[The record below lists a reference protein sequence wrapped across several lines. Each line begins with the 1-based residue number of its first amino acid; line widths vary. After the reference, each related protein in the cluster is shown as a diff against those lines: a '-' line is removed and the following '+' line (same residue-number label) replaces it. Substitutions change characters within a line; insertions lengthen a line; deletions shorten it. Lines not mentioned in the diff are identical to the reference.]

1 MSFVL
6 GTMLTRIAF
15 DVGLAFAAFFVGV
28 AAAVAYSR
36 YGRGRTAPRRRAEPS
51 VEPPSPSPSPTT
63 INEAARAAMAAQQLR
78 ELAANV
84 ATDVGAHNSLVE
96 GIASQLEALGQ
107 GEAGNSAVVME
118 AVARIIDANRK
129 LATRL
134 DDAEHKI
141 QTQAEEIRVQQ
152 TEARTD
158 ALTRLANR
166 RAFDARL
173 EECIEAAAAGARSPS
188 LLMFDVDH
196 FKRFND
202 AHGHQAGDEVLR
214 AVGQTLKGCTAP
226 SDLACRYGGEEFA
239 VILADAPI
247 DRALTA
253 AERVRSAIEAMA
265 VRFAGE
271 TLRVTASVGVAPFT
285 NGDDSLAIVR
295 RADEAVYAS
304 KKSGRNCCH
313 VHDGQEVRRLDP
325 MKPPRREPPAR
336 KPTYSAPS
344 LPPDAVNVPDRTA
357 FANELDRRIAE
368 SGRFGFPVTLLYFR
382 IKDYKKLQHDFG
394 DAIGALL
401 VDSLA
406 SFIQSTLRD
415 MDLLGKLED
424 GELIVM
430 LPGSTAA
437 AAKIVGQRVRTST
450 SLCPVPLGGQQIRL
464 DLEMGVTTVEPGDRA
479 RAAIARSRADLDAT
493 AAAEAAE
500 RRLHAE
506 RDEAALV

>member
-1 MSFVL
+1 
-6 GTMLTRIAF
+6 MLTRIAF

-36 YGRGRTAPRRRAEPS
+36 YTRGRTAPRRRAEPA
-51 VEPPSPSPSPTT
+51 VQPPSPSPTA

-107 GEAGNSAVVME
+107 GEAGNSVVVME
-118 AVARIIDANRK
+118 AVARIIEANRK

-173 EECIEAAAAGARSPS
+173 EECIEAASAGAGSPS

-247 DRALTA
+247 DRALSA
-253 AERVRSAIEAMA
+253 AER
-265 VRFAGE
+265 GW
-271 TLRVTASVGVAPFT
+271 
-285 NGDDSLAIVR
+285 
-295 RADEAVYAS
+295 
-304 KKSGRNCCH
+304 
-313 VHDGQEVRRLDP
+313 
-325 MKPPRREPPAR
+325 
-336 KPTYSAPS
+336 PS
-344 LPPDAVNVPDRTA
+344 
-357 FANELDRRIAE
+357 
-368 SGRFGFPVTLLYFR
+368 S
-382 IKDYKKLQHDFG
+382 
-394 DAIGALL
+394 
-401 VDSLA
+401 
-406 SFIQSTLRD
+406 
-415 MDLLGKLED
+415 
-424 GELIVM
+424 
-430 LPGSTAA
+430 
-437 AAKIVGQRVRTST
+437 
-450 SLCPVPLGGQQIRL
+450 
-464 DLEMGVTTVEPGDRA
+464 
-479 RAAIARSRADLDAT
+479 
-493 AAAEAAE
+493 
-500 RRLHAE
+500 
-506 RDEAALV
+506 

>member
-1 MSFVL
+1 
-6 GTMLTRIAF
+6 
-15 DVGLAFAAFFVGV
+15 
-28 AAAVAYSR
+28 
-36 YGRGRTAPRRRAEPS
+36 
-51 VEPPSPSPSPTT
+51 
-63 INEAARAAMAAQQLR
+63 
-78 ELAANV
+78 
-84 ATDVGAHNSLVE
+84 
-96 GIASQLEALGQ
+96 
-107 GEAGNSAVVME
+107 
-118 AVARIIDANRK
+118 
-129 LATRL
+129 
-134 DDAEHKI
+134 
-141 QTQAEEIRVQQ
+141 
-152 TEARTD
+152 
-158 ALTRLANR
+158 
-166 RAFDARL
+166 
-173 EECIEAAAAGARSPS
+173 
-188 LLMFDVDH
+188 
-196 FKRFND
+196 
-202 AHGHQAGDEVLR
+202 
-214 AVGQTLKGCTAP
+214 
-226 SDLACRYGGEEFA
+226 
-239 VILADAPI
+239 
-247 DRALTA
+247 
-253 AERVRSAIEAMA
+253 
-265 VRFAGE
+265 
-271 TLRVTASVGVAPFT
+271 
-285 NGDDSLAIVR
+285 
-295 RADEAVYAS
+295 
-304 KKSGRNCCH
+304 
-313 VHDGQEVRRLDP
+313 
-325 MKPPRREPPAR
+325 MKAPRREPPAR

-344 LPPDAVNVPDRTA
+344 LPPDAVNVPDRAA

-464 DLEMGVTTVEPGDRA
+464 DLEMGVTAVEPGDRA